1 MEKHLT
7 LREHLVIISSSKM
20 GFPQGYGWSAFS
32 IAMSTCGQGFIFL
45 LEWNLVM
52 PISISQIWFGPYF
65 QLEWNLAE
73 FTLLFIKAVVLT
85 NLLSLISSSI
95 LKSIVKLLR
104 FCKFCQIYGY
114 LCNFIIQLECNLIW
128 KALSSPK
135 PHTYESLK
143 SRVLETS
150 TDVSSCSLSLEP
162 FLAASLLDLN
172 LIEKRKL

>member
-1 MEKHLT
+1 MDDPLLALQCPHVVRALFFYWNE
-7 LREHLVIISSSKM
+7 I
-20 GFPQGYGWSAFS
+20 WSCPF
-32 IAMSTCGQGFIFL
+32 
-45 LEWNLVM
+45 
-52 PISISQIWFGPYF
+52 SISQIWFGPYF

-85 NLLSLISSSI
+85 NSISLISSSI

-104 FCKFCQIYGY
+104 FCKFCQIYGC

-150 TDVSSCSLSLEP
+150 TDVSLLALSLSNP
-162 FLAASLLDLN
+162 SLLHLFS
-172 LIEKRKL
+172 ISIS